1 MPRPSVVAAEPPP
14 QSVAAD
20 PFTFEAHLRSLQAVV
35 AELGRPLPLARI
47 AAVVTDAAIAA
58 LDAEAMIVAVNEN
71 DDHLRGVHVA
81 GLSQETRRRLCG
93 RPNAAP
99 FLIGE
104 LGRSLRR
111 AGTRPTAASIATL
124 PISHGAR
131 SFGLIV
137 LGRSHDRPFSD
148 DERRFMVVL
157 AGLCALALDRLR
169 MCADRARVLA
179 VLRRSDTDRATAI
192 ARLRVGDME
201 IDLEAQTIL
210 IGSRRMVLTPCEM
223 RLVAFLAEQP
233 GRARSRRDILRHVWH
248 TEHVGDERA
257 CDVHIS
263 NLRRKI
269 EDDASRPQRLV
280 TLRGFGYALRSP

>member
-1 MPRPSVVAAEPPP
+1 VPPPSAVAAEPPP
-14 QSVAAD
+14 QFA
-20 PFTFEAHLRSLQAVV
+20 FEAHLHSLQTVV
-35 AELGRPLPLARI
+35 AELGRPLPLPRI

-58 LDAEAMIVAVNEN
+58 LAAEAMIVAVNE
-71 DDHLRGVHVA
+71 DGEHLRGVHVA
-81 GLSQETRRRLCG
+81 GLPEETRARLCG

-111 AGTRPTAASIATL
+111 AGSRPTTASFATL
-124 PISHGAR
+124 PIAHGR
-131 SFGLIV
+131 RTFGLIV
-137 LGRSHDRPFSD
+137 LGRSQDRPFSD
-148 DERRFMVVL
+148 DERTFMVVL

-169 MCADRARVLA
+169 MCADRARVLE
-179 VLRRSDTDRATAI
+179 VLRRHDVDTATAV

-201 IDLEAQTIL
+201 IDLEAQTIA
-210 IGSRRMVLTPCEM
+210 IGNRTAVLTPCEM

-233 GRARSRRDILRHVWH
+233 GRPRSRQDILRHVWH

-269 EDDASRPQRLV
+269 EDDASRPQRLI
-280 TLRGFGYALRSP
+280 TLRGFGYALRAP